1 MRWDVVEH
9 APVLI
14 PLLFFGGAMI
24 VVILTLLRPRLSHPI
39 TIGVCG
45 VATVLAAFGLERV
58 LSGGTIRYFLGGW
71 TPPIG
76 IELVLDP
83 LSAFLVLMMCGVGFL
98 VMLHARRLLP
108 SELPGREPPFYALSL
123 LLLAGLCGIVLTGDL
138 FNLYVF
144 IEIVSLSS
152 YALLGVGSKRAPLS
166 AFRYLVMGTT
176 AGSLYLLGLALIYM
190 QTGTLNMVDLSEILP
205 SVATEVPIGVGLTFM
220 FTGLALK
227 SALFPLHGWLPDAY
241 TDSCSTATAL
251 IAPIATKSAL
261 YALIR
266 LMFFVLPPNYTTE
279 MTPIADVMCVAA
291 GSAIVYGSF
300 MAMGQKEL
308 KRMLAYSSVAQVGYI
323 ALGIGLASPLGYLG
337 AVLHIV
343 NHACMKACLFC
354 VSGNLRYTIGHSY
367 LPKIDASVRRK
378 MPWTMAAFSVAA
390 VSMIGL
396 PPTAGFFSKW
406 YLAKGALEQGRWILL
421 STLLASTLMN
431 AVYFVRMFEQVYL
444 RPSPEGESGAVAEGE
459 APRSML
465 VPTVIF
471 AALLLILGLANAVIV
486 AKVLEPMLG
495 GWSA

>member
-1 MRWDVVEH
+1 MRPDLVEH
-9 APVLI
+9 SPVLI
-14 PLLFFGGAMI
+14 PLLFLGGAMI
-24 VVILTLLRPRLSHPI
+24 VILLSMLRPRLSHPI
-39 TIGVCG
+39 AMGVSGLATI
-45 VATVLAAFGLERV
+45 LAAFGLERV
-58 LSGGTIRYFLGGW
+58 VSGGTIHYHLGGW

-83 LSAFLVLMMCGVGFL
+83 LSALLVLMMCGVGFL
-98 VMLHARRLLP
+98 VLMHARRSLP

-176 AGSLYLLGLALIYM
+176 AGSLYLLGLALVYM
-190 QTGTLNMVDLSEILP
+190 QTGTLNMVDLGEILP
-205 SVATEVPIGVGLTFM
+205 SVITTAPVGVGLTFM
-220 FTGLALK
+220 LTGLALK
-227 SALFPLHGWLPDAY
+227 SAIFPLHGWLPDAY
-241 TDSCSTATAL
+241 TDAISTATAL
-251 IAPIATKSAL
+251 IAPIATKAAL
-261 YALIR
+261 YAIIR
-266 LMFFVLPPNYTTE
+266 ILFFVVPPNYTTE
-279 MTPIADVMCVAA
+279 LTPIADLMCVSA
-291 GSAIVYGSF
+291 GCAIVYGSV

-323 ALGIGLASPLGYLG
+323 AMGIGLASPLGYLG
-337 AVLHIV
+337 AVLHIL
-343 NHACMKACLFC
+343 NHACMKGCLFC

-367 LPKIDASVRRK
+367 LPKIDASVRRR
-378 MPWTMAAFSVAA
+378 MPWSMAAFSIAA

-421 STLLASTLMN
+421 STLLLSTLMN
-431 AVYFVRMFEQVYL
+431 AVYFVRMFEQIYL
-444 RPSPEGESGAVAEGE
+444 RPTPEGESGRAATGE

-465 VPTVIF
+465 VPTLVF

-495 GWSA
+495 GLS